1 MDNKDHYKKI
11 NKRFEQFP
19 KNRNSTVQ
27 RSFEMVLNI
36 ISN

>member
-19 KNRNSTVQ
+19 KKKQEFHSPK
-27 RSFEMVLNI
+27 I
-36 ISN
+36 IWNGAQHY